1 MRSTSNAMNDLNG
14 NSTPTGTIKKKV
26 SFADTAG
33 FTLEFVKTIPPES
46 YKDVT
51 LVNTARNHKDCGL
64 LMHSLPRRMKFL
76 SPSFVDPYLTDEFI
90 ERVYR
95 QNVCLESIS
104 CNDLV
109 VTGAI
114 RVTNICFAKEVTVR
128 FTLDEWKSFRDVWAD
143 YLSSNLD
150 GKTEQF
156 SFRITV
162 PVDFEVDS
170 EMQFAIRYCVAEQEF
185 WDNNSC
191 KNYRVKCLELPRYDV

>member
-1 MRSTSNAMNDLNG
+1 
-14 NSTPTGTIKKKV
+14 
-26 SFADTAG
+26 
-33 FTLEFVKTIPPES
+33 
-46 YKDVT
+46 
-51 LVNTARNHKDCGL
+51 
-64 LMHSLPRRMKFL
+64 MKFL